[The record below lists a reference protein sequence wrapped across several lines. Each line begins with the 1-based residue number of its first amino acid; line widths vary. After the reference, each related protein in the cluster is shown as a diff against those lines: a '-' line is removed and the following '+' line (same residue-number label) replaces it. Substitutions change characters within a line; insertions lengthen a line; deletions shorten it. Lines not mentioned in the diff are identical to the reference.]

1 MSSGPHRPSCLHGAL
16 GCSALPPGAN
26 CSPGCSA
33 LLPRVLC
40 SPWALSAPPGV
51 QCRSWG
57 SVLPV
62 GAQCSPLGAQH
73 SPQAFCALPGHSVLP
88 PGAQCS
94 PRVFSAPPRCSPLV
108 LSALPGCSVL
118 LLVLSTPPWCS
129 VLTPGCS
136 ALPRDAQCSALVL
149 SAPLWVLSAPAGL
162 VGTSPPPGSPCPPGP
177 PLNSVSLISLPALTH
192 SY

>member
-33 LLPRVLC
+33 LLPGVLC

-51 QCRSWG
+51 QCRSWC

-62 GAQCSPLGAQH
+62 GAQCSPLGAQR
-73 SPQAFCALPGHSVLP
+73 SPPRRSVLSL
-88 PGAQCS
+88 GTKCS
-94 PRVFSAPPRCSPLV
+94 PWCSVLPLV

-118 LLVLSTPPWCS
+118 LLVLSTPPRCS
-129 VLTPGCS
+129 VLCPGTQRSPLGAQRSCRPGGDQPSSWVSMSSRPPSQFSVTNFS
-136 ALPRDAQCSALVL
+136 ACTDSFLLTDEHTVVFSFLNTLIFFSL
-149 SAPLWVLSAPAGL
+149 SS
-162 VGTSPPPGSPCPPGP
+162 
-177 PLNSVSLISLPALTH
+177 N
-192 SY
+192 Y